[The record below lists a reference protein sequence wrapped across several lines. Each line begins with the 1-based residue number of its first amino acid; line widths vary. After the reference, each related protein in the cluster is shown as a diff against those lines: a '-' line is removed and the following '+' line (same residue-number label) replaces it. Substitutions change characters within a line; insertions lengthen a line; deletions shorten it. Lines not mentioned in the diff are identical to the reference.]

1 MNPPVLNSW
10 VHVLSRFTPEAL
22 LFEALALSLLF
33 ACYLAFWILK
43 KRRFGSA
50 GEVVPANLVKTY
62 LNELI
67 GDADFL
73 RTQLFGLFK
82 QAGISTGQSEPRMS
96 MSAQSP
102 APSAADAAK
111 NAEQAR
117 VIETLTAEKLVLQKE
132 VTNLKASGA
141 SATPLSGES
150 AVLQQQLKELQS
162 KSDMLEGKLAEYSVI
177 EDDLANL
184 KRLQQENNKFR
195 AAIESKGGN
204 IGDILGANSVTASMP
219 VPAQAAAPTASAE
232 AAKGAALAAAALVGN
247 DPLSALD
254 AALPGMGAAEPAA
267 PAPTDDLAAA
277 LGGLGAEAAA
287 PSSADPAVGDDIFA
301 GLGEVGGAPAAAAPE
316 AAAPSDDPLASLAA
330 DLGGAAPD
338 LNALADLGV
347 AEPTGGADALSAAES
362 AASPDAAPDANF
374 DAAFADLAAPVDA
387 SLAPAG
393 ASAQAPAGAESGLAA
408 AAPASADADL
418 PPPIEE
424 KSDADLVA
432 EFEKMLNG

>member
-1 MNPPVLNSW
+1 MNSPILSSW

-33 ACYLAFWILK
+33 ACYVAFWILK

-67 GDADFL
+67 GDADYL

-82 QAGISTGQSEPRMS
+82 QAGISNGTSEPRMT
-96 MSAQSP
+96 MSNQHSGSGAVDT
-102 APSAADAAK
+102 ARV
-111 NAEQAR
+111 AEQAR

-141 SATPLSGES
+141 GAAPMSGETG
-150 AVLQQQLKELQS
+150 VLQAQLKDLQS

-204 IGDILGANSVTASMP
+204 ITEVLGANSVTASMP
-219 VPAQAAAPTASAE
+219 APVMAPSFNASAE
-232 AAKGAALAAAALVGN
+232 AAKGAALAAAAAVGN
-247 DPLSALD
+247 DPLAALD
-254 AALPGMGAAEPAA
+254 AALPSAGTPTA
-267 PAPTDDLAAA
+267 APTDDLAAA
-277 LGGLGAEAAA
+277 LGGLGADVTSAA
-287 PSSADPAVGDDIFA
+287 PATTDSALNDDIFA
-301 GLGEVGGAPAAAAPE
+301 GLGDLGGGDAGAAPADAAAPAA
-316 AAAPSDDPLASLAA
+316 AAAPSDDPLAGLAA
-330 DLGGAAPD
+330 ELGGAAPD
-338 LNALADLGV
+338 LNSLSS
-347 AEPTGGADALSAAES
+347 GGGDALSAAE
-362 AASPDAAPDANF
+362 AAAPEAAPDASF

-387 SLAPAG
+387 SLAPSG
-393 ASAQAPAGAESGLAA
+393 ASALDSSAA
-408 AAPASADADL
+408 SAAPASASNDL